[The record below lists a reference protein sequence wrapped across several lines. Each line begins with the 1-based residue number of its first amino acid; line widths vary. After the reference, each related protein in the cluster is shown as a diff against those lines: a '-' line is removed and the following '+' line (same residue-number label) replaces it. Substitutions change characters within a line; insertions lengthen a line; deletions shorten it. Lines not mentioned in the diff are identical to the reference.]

1 MKATILSGCEP
12 IYKKN
17 STKGCLLL
25 HGFTSCPFELRLL
38 GEHLQK
44 EGYTVF
50 IPLLPGHGTSPQELK
65 DTLWTDWY
73 EAAKKML
80 IEMRKTCRTVYVVG
94 LSMGG
99 SIALHLAAHYQV
111 EGIVALAPGL
121 YLKNKFSFLS
131 HVLYPF
137 YPYSKKWL
145 GPDIKA
151 DVETITYDKIPVKS
165 LSELLRM
172 FKHLRDDLIDINS
185 PLLIIYAKHDH
196 VINVKSA
203 QEIYQKVS
211 SKNKKILR
219 LKDSYHIITLDIDK
233 EQVFRETIKFF
244 KALNKSI
251 SKIT

>member
-1 MKATILSGCEP
+1 MRVKILPGCEP

-17 STKGCLLL
+17 GKKGCLLL

-38 GEHLQK
+38 GDHLQND
-44 EGYTVF
+44 GYTVS
-50 IPLLPGHGTSPQELK
+50 IPLLPGHGTSPQDLK
-65 DTLWTDWY
+65 AQSWVDWY
-73 EAAKKML
+73 EAAKTAL
-80 IEMRKTCRTVYVVG
+80 FELRKKCQTVYVIG

-99 SIALHLAAHYQV
+99 SIALHLAAHYEV

-151 DVETITYDKIPVKS
+151 DVETITYNKIPVKS

-172 FKHLRDDLIDINS
+172 FRHLRDDLADINA
-185 PLLIIYAKHDH
+185 PLLIIYAKQDH
-196 VINVKSA
+196 VINSKSA

-211 SKNKKILR
+211 SKNKRILS
-219 LKDSYHIITLDIDK
+219 LKKSYHIITLDIEK
-233 EQVFRETIKFF
+233 EHVFRETINFLKGL
-244 KALNKSI
+244 K
-251 SKIT
+251 